1 MTDSNPKNDRPR
13 QQLNIK
19 LDDNIAQG
27 IYSNLVMV
35 THGES
40 EFILDFMFLQP
51 GRAEARIGSRVIL
64 SALQAKRL
72 MAALGDNVNRY
83 EQRFGVIPLP
93 IAKPEDD
100 DGTVH

>member
-1 MTDSNPKNDRPR
+1 MSDPKNERPR

-19 LDDNIAQG
+19 LDETVAQG
-27 IYSNLVMV
+27 MYSNLVMV

-64 SALQAKRL
+64 SPLQAKRL
-72 MAALGDNVNRY
+72 MAALGDNVARY
-83 EQRFGVIPLP
+83 EQRFGNIPIP
-93 IAKPEDD
+93 IARPDEDP
-100 DGTVH
+100 VH